1 MIRSLLVAM
10 CTTAIVVAQT
20 PPCLSLNDGNNTVG
34 TSISSYGFAGPNTV
48 AYQITPSVST
58 AAFAVQLFT
67 GNTSLAPGF
76 QTLELW
82 DENPSTGL
90 PNVRL
95 AGGTWQIAPGLGVSW
110 QGANLDQIVPLV
122 QGTNYWLV
130 WVDPGFGRLPYEPGG
145 VTTAFARR
153 SGAAWSL
160 QATPQAPKYR
170 IFCNYLD
177 GLSVSTNGLPC
188 SSAANQ
194 LGSAFTNETPNN
206 GNAAFKV
213 EGTGFPVGALAVF
226 VVGWDPLF
234 VSSPLPGFPTGC
246 SQNTDALASTF
257 GFTGTGNVRAN
268 LTVGASGHVT
278 FPFAIPTDPGLVGLF
293 FGTQI
298 AALDATNAAP
308 IPFVMS
314 NAVRFTIL

>member
-1 MIRSLLVAM
+1 
-10 CTTAIVVAQT
+10 
-20 PPCLSLNDGNNTVG
+20 
-34 TSISSYGFAGPNTV
+34 
-48 AYQITPSVST
+48 
-58 AAFAVQLFT
+58 
-67 GNTSLAPGF
+67 
-76 QTLELW
+76 
-82 DENPSTGL
+82 
-90 PNVRL
+90 VRL

-145 VTTAFARR
+145 ATTAFARR
-153 SGAAWSL
+153 SGVAWSL
-160 QATPQAPKYR
+160 QVTPQAPKYR

-226 VVGWDPLF
+226 VVGWDPSFL
-234 VSSPLPGFPTGC
+234 SAPLPGFPTGC

-278 FPFAIPTDPGLVGLF
+278 FPFAIPSDPGLVGSF
-293 FGTQI
+293 FATQI

-308 IPFVMS
+308 IPFVLS